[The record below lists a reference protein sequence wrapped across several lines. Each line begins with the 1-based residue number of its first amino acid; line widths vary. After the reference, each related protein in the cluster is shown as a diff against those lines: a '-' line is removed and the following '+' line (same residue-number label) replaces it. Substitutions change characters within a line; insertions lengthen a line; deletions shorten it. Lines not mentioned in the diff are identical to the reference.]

1 MTGDTMIEQAG
12 FYRELGGA
20 DGGAAAPSLRDAARS
35 TGERDEER
43 LLAYL
48 EASHEIYTV
57 MGAERD
63 VIADDVWITGAGS
76 LITDGTYVWPTEL
89 AYYVRRHH
97 VALLPEFAAHI
108 RARNYVSPPVP
119 REQALAIFEECLGEN
134 ARATAA
140 ADAATAK
147 GFFIWYRTA
156 LTRASAQNLIDQL
169 ATSGLFVRHPLTDNL
184 FGFRDTVQGKREP
197 LVGGVHTL
205 LSALASDEY
214 RNVEFQGWMGRDE
227 SLAVTVQCLDGN
239 IQKLFFQISDIPA
252 PDREDAV
259 AALVR
264 TLDQDAAECRGFVID
279 RAGVTASQD
288 WDRILVG
295 GGGRFTVWPD
305 TVGILR
311 DRVGDHPELADGNP
325 TPYGPLDVFHRA

>member
-1 MTGDTMIEQAG
+1 MIEQAG

-20 DGGAAAPSLRDAARS
+20 GDGAAPSLRDAGRS
-35 TGERDEER
+35 TGEWDEER

-134 ARATAA
+134 ARAAAA

-147 GFFIWYRTA
+147 GFFTWYRPA
-156 LTRASAQNLIDQL
+156 LSRVSAQNLLDQL
-169 ATSGLFVRHPLTDNL
+169 AASDLFVQHPLTENL

-205 LSALASDEY
+205 LSAL
-214 RNVEFQGWMGRDE
+214 GLGRVPKRRVP
-227 SLAVTVQCLDGN
+227 SLDG
-239 IQKLFFQISDIPA
+239 A
-252 PDREDAV
+252 
-259 AALVR
+259 
-264 TLDQDAAECRGFVID
+264 
-279 RAGVTASQD
+279 
-288 WDRILVG
+288 
-295 GGGRFTVWPD
+295 
-305 TVGILR
+305 
-311 DRVGDHPELADGNP
+311 
-325 TPYGPLDVFHRA
+325 